1 VIRAARGLGW
11 PAVALLGL
19 VAFCAIWPELSPYGA
34 NHVDFDLSRESP
46 SLAHPLG
53 TDQFGRDL
61 LTRLAAAG
69 RVSLAITAGALAII
83 LVVGFAY
90 GAVSGLAGGKVDAFM
105 MRVLDGLLAL
115 PRLPVSIV
123 ILVVLAMHA
132 QTIWAVV
139 FALSVVSWMLTA
151 RLVRGRVRVLREA
164 DFVRASR
171 AVGARRR
178 RVLLRH
184 IFPNTLGI
192 LVVAVLLELPGVIL
206 GEAFLSVLGLGPNPP
221 TATWGNMAVEGI
233 RFHRIWN
240 VALPCAAIALFAV
253 LANVLADRL
262 QAAIDPRQ
270 AETAHDG

>member
-1 VIRAARGLGW
+1 
-11 PAVALLGL
+11 
-19 VAFCAIWPELSPYGA
+19 
-34 NHVDFDLSRESP
+34 
-46 SLAHPLG
+46 
-53 TDQFGRDL
+53 
-61 LTRLAAAG
+61 
-69 RVSLAITAGALAII
+69 
-83 LVVGFAY
+83 
-90 GAVSGLAGGKVDAFM
+90 

-115 PRLPVSIV
+115 PRLPVSII

-139 FALSVVSWMLTA
+139 FALSIVSWMLTA
-151 RLVRGRVRVLREA
+151 RLVRGRVLVLREA
-164 DFVRASR
+164 EYVRAAR

-184 IFPNTLGI
+184 IFPNTVGI

-262 QAAIDPRQ
+262 QTATDPRQ
-270 AETAHDG
+270 AEAAHDG